1 MKYQNYHNYY
11 DKEFNDKLERRV
23 KEIFDDNFAEYEF
36 EEEFFYF
43 YSFLSKL
50 NIETLMK
57 KKETKIFN

>member
-43 YSFLSKL
+43 
-50 NIETLMK
+50 
-57 KKETKIFN
+57 